1 MQAAPSTFGEVFQ
14 TMFEYI
20 DHLFA
25 IVRPR
30 KLLFMA
36 IGMCI
41 LLKIQVPMIQNSVSV
56 FCLFQFH
63 EFDLNICLVMQMVWH
78 HALK

>member
-41 LLKIQVPMIQNSVSV
+41 HLKIQVPMIQNFV
-56 FCLFQFH
+56 FLSPQVH